1 MRGKAIVSAVLAA
14 IFLVISSTLCEWN
27 PKESIKCIYTF
38 YNMAESVFS
47 SEDMYDQLKKSGFDK
62 ADNVESADIVFTR
75 SDINTKDSVD
85 ISSMSYKEYG
95 YSPIIVF
102 LNKEYAN
109 DCENGII
116 TKTENSSGDK
126 IYNINTV
133 ELLDKLS
140 NKQSITWGE
149 LLDCKEN
156 TEVRLALPSE
166 SSEAYEQVREFI
178 RNILKKSYSTNKE
191 VEDKLDKFYTNSYLI
206 DITEDNV
213 RRAMDTKSI
222 ILIAPEYCIK
232 FMPCIRYT
240 GDLNA
245 AAYPL
250 EPTTKIEF
258 GFYYKKEKQLEDG
271 TTIQGSEIAES
282 FVTNLNES
290 RLFGPVASSI
300 GAYHNMCI
308 RPVNKVIIGSS
319 SYFDHSQGFVAFL
332 DEQNDYDGLK

>member
-1 MRGKAIVSAVLAA
+1 MRGKAIGNAVLAI
-14 IFLVISSTLCEWN
+14 IFLITLCILCEWN
-27 PKESIKCIYTF
+27 PKPSSICVYTF

-47 SEDMYDQLKKSGFDK
+47 SEDMYDQLKKSGFDE
-62 ADNVESADIVFTR
+62 ADSTESADVIFTR

-85 ISSMSYKEYG
+85 TSNMSYEEYG

-109 DCENGII
+109 DCKNGIV
-116 TKTENSSGDK
+116 TKTENSSGNE
-126 IYNINTV
+126 IYSINTV
-133 ELLDKLS
+133 ELLSKLS
-140 NKQSITWGE
+140 NKQSITWAE

-178 RNILKKSYSTNKE
+178 RSILKKSYSTNKE
-191 VEDKLDKFYTNSYLI
+191 VEDKLDKIYTNSYLI
-206 DITEDNV
+206 DITKDNV

-240 GDLNA
+240 GDLNS

-282 FVTNLNES
+282 FVKNLNES
-290 RLFGPVASSI
+290 RLFGPVAASI

-308 RPVNKVIIGSS
+308 RPVDKVIIGSS
-319 SYFDHSQGFVAFL
+319 SYFDNSQGFVAFL

>member
-47 SEDMYDQLKKSGFDK
+47 SEDMYDQLKKSGFDE

-85 ISSMSYKEYG
+85 MSSMSYKEYG

-109 DCENGII
+109 DCKNGII

-133 ELLDKLS
+133 ELLSKLS

-178 RNILKKSYSTNKE
+178 RSILKKSYSTNKE
-191 VEDKLDKFYTNSYLI
+191 VEDKLDKIYTNSYLI
-206 DITEDNV
+206 DITEDNI

-232 FMPCIRYT
+232 FMPYSRYT

-308 RPVNKVIIGSS
+308 RPVDKVIIGSS
-319 SYFDHSQGFVAFL
+319 SYFDNSQGFVAFL